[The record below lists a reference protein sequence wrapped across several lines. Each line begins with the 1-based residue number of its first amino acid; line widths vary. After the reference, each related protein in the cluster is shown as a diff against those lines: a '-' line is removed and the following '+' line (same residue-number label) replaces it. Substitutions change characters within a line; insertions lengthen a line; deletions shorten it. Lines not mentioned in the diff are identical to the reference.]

1 MPNLQLSAA
10 FSDNERTR
18 PIIRG
23 LVKPEGVDLVTST
36 VFPSEMFW
44 RQLKFG
50 DFDVSEMSMS
60 SLLIAA
66 ARGRHD
72 WVGIPVFTTRHFF
85 HTRAVVRADSGIEKP
100 QDLRGKR
107 VGVAEYQQTAAVW
120 SRGVLQHEFGVAP
133 EEMIWTMERS
143 VERSHGGATGF
154 QPPKGLRFSYMSA
167 DTDLIEMLLAG
178 ELDAALNYFTTPNL
192 VDRASKEPPKDK
204 VRTLFPDPAAE
215 GRRYY
220 AKTGIY
226 PINHCVVVRRTI
238 YEKYPWV
245 ALNLYSAFVAAKGL
259 IEKQRD
265 AILEP
270 HVATGLLDEDARKAL
285 LRDPLPYGIRSSR
298 HVLETIAQ
306 YQYEQGLTDRV
317 VALEEIFAKST
328 LDL

>member
-1 MPNLQLSAA
+1 VSRLQLSAA

-18 PIIRG
+18 PVTSG
-23 LVKPEGVDLVTST
+23 LVEPEGISLTAST
-36 VFPSEMFW
+36 LHPSEMFW

-60 SLLIAA
+60 SILIAT
-66 ARGRHD
+66 ARGERD

-100 QDLRGKR
+100 SDLRGKR

-120 SRGVLQHEFGVAP
+120 SRGVLKHEFGVDQS
-133 EEMIWTMERS
+133 ELIWTMERT

-154 QPPKGLRFSYMSA
+154 KPPEGVRFSYMPA
-167 DTDLIEMLLAG
+167 DKDLMGMLQAG
-178 ELDAALNYFTTPNL
+178 ELDASLNYFTVPNL
-192 VDRASKEPPKDK
+192 VDRALTKPAEGK
-204 VRTLFPDPAAE
+204 VRPLFADTAAE
-215 GRRYY
+215 GRRYF

-226 PINHCVVVRRTI
+226 PINHCVVVRRSI
-238 YEKYPWV
+238 HEKYPWV
-245 ALNLYSAFVAAKGL
+245 ALNVYSAFVEAKAA
-259 IEKQRD
+259 IERKRN

-270 HVATGLLDEDARKAL
+270 HLATGLLEGEGRKAL
-285 LRDPLPYGIRSSR
+285 AADPLPYGVRSSR

-306 YQYEQGLTDRV
+306 YQHEQGLTDRV

>member
-1 MPNLQLSAA
+1 MSTLQLSAA

-18 PIIRG
+18 PLIGGQI
-23 LVKPEGVDLVTST
+23 KPEGIELFAST
-36 VFPSEMFW
+36 VYPSEMFW

-60 SLLIAA
+60 SILIATV
-66 ARGRHD
+66 RGEHE
-72 WVGIPVFTTRHFF
+72 WVAIPVFTTRYFF

-100 QDLRGKR
+100 ADLRGKR
-107 VGVAEYQQTAAVW
+107 IGVAEYQQTAAVW
-120 SRGVLQHEFGVAP
+120 SRGVLQHEFGVDP
-133 EEMIWTMERS
+133 RDLIWTMERT

-154 QPPKGLRFSYMSA
+154 KPPVGVRFSYMA
-167 DTDLIEMLLAG
+167 PEKDLIGMLQAG
-178 ELDAALNYFTTPNL
+178 ELDASLNYFITPNL
-192 VDRASKEPPKDK
+192 VDRALTKPAEGK

-226 PINHCVVVRRTI
+226 PINHCVVVRRSI
-238 YEKYPWV
+238 HEKYPWI
-245 ALNLYSAFVAAKGL
+245 ALNLYSAFVAAKAS
-259 IEKQRD
+259 IQQKRN

-270 HVATGLLDEDARKAL
+270 HLATGLLDDEARKAL
-285 LRDPLPYGIRSSR
+285 ADDPLPYGIRSSR

-306 YQYEQGLTDRV
+306 YQHEQGLTDRV
-317 VALEEIFAKST
+317 VALDEIFAKST